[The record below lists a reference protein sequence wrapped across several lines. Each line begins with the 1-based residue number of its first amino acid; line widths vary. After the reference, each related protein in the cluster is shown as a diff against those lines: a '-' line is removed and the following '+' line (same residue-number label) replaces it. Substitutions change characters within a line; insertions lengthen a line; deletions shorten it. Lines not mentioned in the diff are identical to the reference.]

1 MHEPCDSV
9 FHRAQH
15 WRHPQRGAAQW
26 QGQARLRRRLPA
38 LFFRADQI
46 VTRNA
51 PPNFSPVD
59 EFSCAARRAGRLD
72 NVNVPSGEL

>member
-26 QGQARLRRRLPA
+26 PGQARLRRRLPA
-38 LFFRADQI
+38 QFFRVDQI

-51 PPNFSPVD
+51 PPNFRLVA
-59 EFSCAARRAGRLD
+59 EYSCADKRGTR
-72 NVNVPSGEL
+72 